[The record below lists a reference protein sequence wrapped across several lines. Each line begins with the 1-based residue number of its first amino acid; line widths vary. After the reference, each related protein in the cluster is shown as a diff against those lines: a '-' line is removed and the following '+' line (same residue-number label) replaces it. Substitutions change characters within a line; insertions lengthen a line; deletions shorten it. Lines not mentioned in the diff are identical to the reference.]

1 MEQMTRNSVRTI
13 PNLFQHTVL
22 IYLAFSYGS
31 YFYCRWMVRQNQVSW
46 IALVQFSLLVN
57 IKLSMVLCKIWF
69 QLVMLVIYRIAAR
82 YLHNNFLNR
91 KKGREEEVMSL
102 LRVLEGRTKKESA
115 KLFYE
120 ILVCPTCL

>member
-1 MEQMTRNSVRTI
+1 MDGQAEPGKLDCTRPI
-13 PNLFQHTVL
+13 
-22 IYLAFSYGS
+22 
-31 YFYCRWMVRQNQVSW
+31 
-46 IALVQFSLLVN
+46 FSLGEY
-57 IKLSMVLCKIWF
+57 KLSMVLCKIWF

-115 KLFYE
+115 RLFYE